1 MIFDEPTAHL
11 DIETEI
17 DLKHKMLPL
26 MKNHLVI
33 FATHRL
39 HWMKEMD
46 YILVM
51 DHGKLVEQGTFDEL
65 KNKNGYFVKLMQEI
79 RGDQNDQ

>member
-1 MIFDEPTAHL
+1 
-11 DIETEI
+11 
-17 DLKHKMLPL
+17 
-26 MKNHLVI
+26 MKDHLVI

-39 HWMKEMD
+39 HWMIEMD

-65 KNKNGYFVKLMQEI
+65 GKKNGYFVKLIEKM
-79 RGDQNDQ
+79 RGDHDEQ